1 MRFVRLGGLF
11 VSVALALAACGGS
24 ASPAASTA
32 ASAAASTAASA
43 AASTAASAAASAG
56 TGGGA
61 ACAKNND
68 TAGTGAVTIKDFKF
82 DPVTVTIK
90 AGEGVKFSNNDTTAH
105 TATLV
110 DGSCGTDSIAPST
123 SATLVFS
130 KAGTYQYHCAIHASM
145 PTATV
150 VVQ

>member
-1 MRFVRLGGLF
+1 MRTRTLRLGGLNGLA
-11 VSVALALAACGGS
+11 VTAALALAACSGS
-24 ASPAASTA
+24 SSPAASAA
-32 ASAAASTAASA
+32 ASAAASTGGAASA
-43 AASTAASAAASAG
+43 AAS

-68 TAGTGAVTIKDFKF
+68 TAGKQTVTVKDFKF

-90 AGEGVKFSNNDTTAH
+90 VGEGVTFSNKETAIAH
-105 TATLV
+105 TATLL
-110 DGSCGTDSIAPST
+110 DNSCGTDPIAPNA

-130 KAGTYQYHCAIHASM
+130 KAGTYQYHCTIHAQM

-150 VVQ
+150 KVE